1 MRLRPALPLR
11 SPVDD
16 GGRCSSWSG
25 SLPGV
30 GDLVVRAADL
40 QSVAAQ
46 LRVAVAEADELP
58 ATADHAHVQWDIRGG
73 PVSRAAADL
82 VEAWWAALDLMA
94 DSGHRVLEWIDEVDQ
109 AYAEA
114 ERGLSQSVLGGRR

>member
-1 MRLRPALPLR
+1 M
-11 SPVDD
+11 
-16 GGRCSSWSG
+16 
-25 SLPGV
+25 

-58 ATADHAHVQWDIRGG
+58 VSADGVHIQWDVRGG

-114 ERGLSQSVLGGRR
+114 EQALSQAARGGGR